1 MAGMNVSGIHRRD
14 QSNALRRFSAG
25 VKIRE
30 VAGEGEKKRKVLTM
44 VASTSRAV
52 DWGGYREVLI
62 HKDEAISRDAAAAML
77 VNHDPNR
84 IAGPI
89 TAIRVAG
96 DQMEIDAE
104 LLPDARMDSGVS
116 VADAIESG
124 ALRGVS
130 IGYNYSEKD
139 TQYDRDS
146 RTLTVNAWRLLEVS
160 LTPIPA
166 DDSAGLRSRSLPDH
180 ITKSGQMPQGTRMPF
195 AQWLKAR
202 GFIFDKLSDEQADGL
217 RALHKDGKE
226 PAEDFAKEAREVKQ
240 APSEAQRAADM
251 KRDREIAVRAESQ
264 GLKVSDYLGMTDEKA
279 NEAMLR
285 DLAEKNK
292 TGNKGDAVVTITESH
307 EDKQRDA
314 VHLAM
319 EHRVL
324 RSGDVKNNPYAGR
337 SIQETLRTYARSMG
351 ITGADRWS
359 KQDLAWFGMG
369 RTEQISGFRGA
380 ANISVASFPSFVMLN
395 AITKIVTK
403 GYEAAPKG
411 LVSGSGRPIYSTRT
425 APDFKSFYLGGMG
438 TANLQEVAENIAAPE
453 LVKTEGAYN
462 DTLKMWAGTLSLSFQ
477 AMVNDD
483 TGLFDASLRK
493 AGPIAQ
499 KTREKRLVQKF
510 LRGVATSDAST
521 WTDNTTSG
529 CTPVYTT
536 ADLIAAARANIGKA
550 NAALQK
556 KVGLDGNPTGNM
568 AAFYFAGPTSGL
580 YLAGLLNQAPGQ
592 TVANSGQA
600 ELVVSPWLEATTIT
614 GYSTTSYYVVADPN
628 LVDGLIL
635 TELAGLNGPQVM
647 EYDQGST
654 LARGWKIFDAFEAD
668 LFWAANAAGTNIVF
682 GAQQATT

>member
-1 MAGMNVSGIHRRD
+1 MNVSGIHRRD

-30 VAGEGEKKRKVLTM
+30 VTEGDKKRKVLTM

-195 AQWLKAR
+195 AQWLKTR

-240 APSEAQRAADM
+240 VHNEAQRAAEL

-264 GLKVSDYLGMTDEKA
+264 GLKASDYLGMADDKA

-292 TGNKGDAVVTITESH
+292 TDKKGDAVITITESH

-337 SIQETLRTYARSMG
+337 SIQETLRTYARSLG

-403 GYEAAPKG
+403 GYESAPKG
-411 LVSGSGRPIYSTRT
+411 LVSPSGRPIYNTRT

-438 TANLQEVAENIAAPE
+438 TANLQETAENVALPE
-453 LVKTEGAYN
+453 LAKTEGAYN
-462 DTLKMWAGTLSLSFQ
+462 DTLKMWGGTLSLSFQ
-477 AMVNDD
+477 SMVNDD

-499 KTREKRLVQKF
+499 KTREKRLIQKF
-510 LRGVATSDAST
+510 LRGVATTDAST
-521 WTDNTTSG
+521 WTSNTTSG

-536 ADLIAAARANIGKA
+536 GDLIAAARANIGKA
-550 NAALQK
+550 NKDLQLK
-556 KVGLDGNPTGNM
+556 IGLDGNPTGNM
-568 AAFYFAGPTSGL
+568 AAFYLAGPTAGL
-580 YLAGLLNQAPGQ
+580 YLSGLLNQAPGQ
-592 TVANSGQA
+592 IVANSGQA

-614 GYSTTSYYVVADPN
+614 GYSTTSYYVVADPA

-635 TELAGLNGPQVM
+635 TELSGSNGPQVM

-654 LARGWKIFDAFEAD
+654 VARGWKIFDAFEAD
-668 LFWAANAAGTNIVF
+668 LFWAANAAGTNIIF

>member
-1 MAGMNVSGIHRRD
+1 MTIRHRD
-14 QSNALRRFSAG
+14 QSNVMRRFNAG

-30 VAGEGEKKRKVLTM
+30 VVEGDKKRKVLSM
-44 VASTSRAV
+44 IASTSRAV

-139 TQYDRDS
+139 TQYDRDT

-180 ITKSGQMPQGTRMPF
+180 FNDGKKPQGTRMNF
-195 AQWLKAR
+195 ALWLKAR
-202 GFIFDKLSDEQADGL
+202 GFIFEKLTDEQSDSL

-226 PAEDFAKEAREVKQ
+226 PAEDFAKDAREPKQ
-240 APSEAQRAADM
+240 GASEAARAAD
-251 KRDREIAVRAESQ
+251 KKQDLEIAVRAESQ
-264 GLKVSDYLGMTDEKA
+264 GLTASAYLGMTDEKA

-285 DLAEKNK
+285 DLAEIRK
-292 TGNKGDAVVTITESH
+292 TEPKTTSVVTVTYDDA
-307 EDKQRDA
+307 DKQRDA
-314 VHLAM
+314 IHGAM

-337 SIQETLRTYARSMG
+337 SIQETLRHYARSMG
-351 ITGADRWS
+351 INGCDRWS
-359 KQDLAWFGMG
+359 KFDLANFGMG
-369 RTEQISGFRGA
+369 RTENINGYRGA

-403 GYEAAPKG
+403 GYESAPRG
-411 LVSGSGRPIYSTRT
+411 LVSATGRPIYSVRQ
-425 APDFKSFYLGGMG
+425 APDFKSFYLGGLG
-438 TANLQEVAENIAAPE
+438 TANLQEVAENVAAPE
-453 LVKTEGAYN
+453 LAKTEGAYN
-462 DTLKMWAGTLSLSFQ
+462 DTLKVWAGTLSLSFQ

-510 LRGVATSDAST
+510 LRGIATSDLST
-521 WTDNTTSG
+521 WTGNTTSG

-536 ADLIAAARANIGKA
+536 ADTAAAARANIGKA
-550 NAALQK
+550 NAALQQK
-556 KVGLDGNPTGNM
+556 IGLDGNPTGNM
-568 AAFYFAGPTSGL
+568 GSFYFAGPTSGL

-592 TVANSGQA
+592 PVANSGQG
-600 ELVVSPWLEATTIT
+600 ELVVSPWLEATTLT
-614 GYSTTSYYVVADPN
+614 GYSTTSYYVLADPN

-647 EYDQGST
+647 KYDQGST

-668 LFWAANAAGTNIVF
+668 LFWAANAAGTGIIF

>member
-1 MAGMNVSGIHRRD
+1 MRSVRHMPMRRD
-14 QSNALRRFSAG
+14 QSNVLRRFNAG

-30 VAGEGEKKRKVLTM
+30 AGEGKRKVLTM
-44 VASTSRAV
+44 VASTARAV
-52 DWGGYREVLI
+52 DWGGYREILI
-62 HKDEAISRDAAAAML
+62 HKPESINRDAAAAML

-89 TAIRVAG
+89 TAIRIAG

-130 IGYNYSEKD
+130 IGYNFSEKD
-139 TQYDRDS
+139 TSYDRDT

-180 ITKSGQMPQGTRMPF
+180 FNDGHKPQGTRMNF
-195 AQWLKAR
+195 ALWLKAR
-202 GFIFDKLSDEQADGL
+202 GFIFEKLTDEQSDSL
-217 RALHKDGKE
+217 RALHKDNKE
-226 PAEDFAKEAREVKQ
+226 PEADFAKDAREIPVKED
-240 APSEAQRAADM
+240 ANEASRAADV
-251 KRDREIAVRAESQ
+251 KRDREIAVRAESH
-264 GLKVSDYLGMTDEKA
+264 GLTASAYVGMSDEQA
-279 NEAMLR
+279 NGAMLR
-285 DLAEKNK
+285 DLAAKNK
-292 TGNKGDAVVTITESH
+292 AEPKGSTVVTITY
-307 EDKQRDA
+307 DDADRQRDA

-319 EHRVL
+319 ENRVL

-351 ITGADRWS
+351 ISGADRWS

-369 RTEQISGFRGA
+369 RTEQIQGYRGA

-403 GYEAAPKG
+403 GYESSPKG
-411 LVSGSGRPIYSTRT
+411 LTSASGRPIYSVRT
-425 APDFKSFYLGGMG
+425 APDFKSFYLGGLG

-453 LVKTEGAYN
+453 LAKTEGSYN

-510 LRGVATSDAST
+510 LRGVATTDAST
-521 WTDNTTSG
+521 WTSNTTSG
-529 CTPVYTT
+529 CSPVYTT
-536 ADLIAAARANIGKA
+536 ADTAAAARAKIGIA
-550 NAALQK
+550 NAVMQQK
-556 KVGLDGNPTGNM
+556 IGLDGNPTGNM
-568 AAFYFAGPTSGL
+568 ASFYFAGPTPGL

-592 TVANSGQA
+592 PVANSGQA
-600 ELVVSPWLEATTIT
+600 ELVVSPWLEASTVT
-614 GYSTTSYYVVADPN
+614 GNSTTTYYIVADPS

-668 LFWAANAAGTNIVF
+668 LFWAANAAGTNIIF
-682 GAQQATT
+682 GAHQATT